1 PEPKR
6 RMGHLLGTRSR
17 FGPVGAVLT
26 TAALL
31 IVAGCSDGTGV
42 VREDLVLTAATTGIH
57 IPPAGYQVVVEDLGS
72 RPIGPSGTATFE
84 SVPSGSYSVE
94 LTGIP
99 GNCTLAGAN
108 PRTVTTASSD

>member
-1 PEPKR
+1 DGRRSETRRAGPARIPEPKR

-42 VREDLVLTAATTGIH
+42 VREDLVLTTATTGIH

-84 SVPSGSYSVE
+84 NVPSGSYSV
-94 LTGIP
+94 
-99 GNCTLAGAN
+99 
-108 PRTVTTASSD
+108 